1 MSTSGTSATGI
12 SGNSSG
18 GTESPRDW
26 QLLKLAFT
34 GNSPDELFAFNNAYI
49 INYFV
54 VQTTVDGKPANDTKA
69 MNSSALALFRCGHV
83 QDIEV
88 CYDNHLC
95 LRASCLPEMRERSR
109 VQTPFD
115 LRFQVFQYTL
125 ARVWVFRSH
134 LQAASILVP
143 CLMLLKNSAV

>member
-1 MSTSGTSATGI
+1 MSTSGTSATGT

-18 GTESPRDW
+18 GTESPSDW
-26 QLLKLAFT
+26 QLLKQAFT
-34 GNSPDELFAFNNAYI
+34 GKSPDELFTFNNANI

-88 CYDNHLC
+88 CYDSHIC
-95 LRASCLPEMRERSR
+95 LRASCLPEMREDRC
-109 VQTPFD
+109 T
-115 LRFQVFQYTL
+115 
-125 ARVWVFRSH
+125 
-134 LQAASILVP
+134 
-143 CLMLLKNSAV
+143 NSF